1 MMTWKILRFPV
12 KNVDIAKELFVMYN
26 ATVRALSNW
35 AVELSYEG
43 SSLKLGSANPKELAH
58 CASWLKSRLA

>member
-12 KNVDIAKELFVMYN
+12 KNADIAKELFVMYN

-35 AVELSYEG
+35 AVELSFRILRFWVHH
-43 SSLKLGSANPKELAH
+43 S
-58 CASWLKSRLA
+58 

>member
-12 KNVDIAKELFVMYN
+12 KNADIAKEFFVMHN
-26 ATVRALSNW
+26 ATVRFLSNW

-43 SSLKLGSANPKELAH
+43 SSLKLGSANPKELAR
-58 CASWLKSRLA
+58 CASWLKNQLA